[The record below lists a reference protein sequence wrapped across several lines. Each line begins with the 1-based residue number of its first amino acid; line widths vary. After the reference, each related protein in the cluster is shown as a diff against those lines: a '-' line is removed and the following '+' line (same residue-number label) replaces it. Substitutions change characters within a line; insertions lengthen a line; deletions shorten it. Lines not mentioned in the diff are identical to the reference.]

1 MKAAAIYARVS
12 SEQQKEENT
21 IASQTAAL
29 VDFARKQGY
38 SVPDD
43 WVIEDEGFSGASLLR
58 PGLERLRD
66 LAAEG
71 YIQAVLIHSP
81 DRLSRK
87 YAYQVLLTEEFARHG
102 VETIFL
108 KAPHSD
114 TPEDQLMLRFQG
126 MIAEY
131 ERAQILERSRRG
143 KRHRAKAGEVSVL
156 GGAPYGYRY
165 IRKTS
170 DASARYEIDA
180 AEAEVVRL
188 VYDKYTVGGLSI
200 GAIARLLRE
209 MEVPTRR
216 RLRWER
222 SVVWA
227 ILRNPAYKG
236 TACFNKTQTGPRQ
249 KVTKPFRLS
258 GRAVHGD
265 KSSGHERPRDEWI
278 EIPVPA
284 IVGEDTFAL
293 AAGRL
298 ADNKRFA
305 PRRTIEPSIVQGLVS
320 CRKCGYALS
329 RSSTRTSARKI
340 HYYRCLGS
348 DAWRHLAGAVCDCRP
363 VRQDLLDQ
371 IVWQEV
377 IHLIED
383 PTLIRAELDRRLD
396 AARAAEPTKRR
407 QEALERELTRIR
419 KSMERLITAYQ
430 EDLLSLDELRRR
442 MPEMRAR
449 EQSVWAER
457 QAILDQAADQISFL
471 RLAETLTAF
480 LHRLRQS
487 AETLEIAERQK
498 VVRLLV
504 KEVLVDNDTI
514 TIRHSIPA
522 QTPTPTAS
530 GAPLPSN
537 SKLRVG
543 GESYLLRSRSDHRAL
558 RRSLFGGPFVEPVE
572 HALVEECLDQRQNA
586 PVRHFLPDKGEKAVL
601 RDRVE
606 VALPIGIDDMDVAG
620 FEQFI
625 DPPQRVLTAPSGAK
639 AVTVAGK
646 VLLEDRF
653 QDQPQ
658 RRLDHPVTD
667 RGDAQRTL
675 LPTSRFGN
683 VVPADRLRSVGPGPQ
698 LLAQPPQ
705 VGVQITRV
713 VRDADVI
720 HPGGSPV
727 GRHSR
732 EGQAERVF
740 GVELVDQTVPFAAL
754 DPLFEGRQHPLRPN
768 PRFDPRPFLV
778 RQRRLM
784 GLSGSGSPRG
794 HCSRAWSGVFDHR
807 VSIFLDPLAP
817 PALPGFIATM
827 GPVTPAR
834 PTGLLAS
841 GSPCVTQPTF
851 RALCLQPPT
860 RSDDRFRT

>member
-1 MKAAAIYARVS
+1 MQTAAIYARVS
-12 SEQQKEENT
+12 SDQQKEENT

-29 VDFARKQGY
+29 IDFAREQGY

-71 YIQAVLIHSP
+71 HIQAVLIHSP

-87 YAYQVLLTEEFARHG
+87 YAYQVLLTEEFARYG

-114 TPEDQLMLRFQG
+114 TPEDQLMVQFQG

-170 DASARYEIDA
+170 EAPARYQIDA

-188 VYDKYTVGGLSI
+188 VYDKYTAGGLSI
-200 GAIARLLRE
+200 GAIARLLRG
-209 MEVPTRR
+209 MGVPTRR
-216 RLRWER
+216 RVRWER

-249 KVTKPFRLS
+249 KLTKPFRLS

-265 KSSGHERPRDEWI
+265 KSSSHERPRDQWI

-284 IVGEDTFAL
+284 IVSEETFAL
-293 AAGRL
+293 AAERL
-298 ADNKRFA
+298 ADNRRFA

-329 RSSTRTSARKI
+329 RTSARTSARKI

-348 DAWRHLAGAVCDCRP
+348 DAWRHLGGPVCDSRP
-363 VRQDLLDQ
+363 IRQDLLDQ

-383 PTLIRAELDRRLD
+383 PTLIQAELDRRLD

-419 KSMERLITAYQ
+419 KSMERLLTAYQ

-442 MPEMRAR
+442 MPELRAR
-449 EQSVWAER
+449 EESMRAER
-457 QAILDQAADQISFL
+457 QAILDQAADRMSFL

-480 LHRLRQS
+480 LQRLCQS

-522 QTPTPTAS
+522 QAPTPPAG

-537 SKLRVG
+537 GKLPVRD
-543 GESYLLRSRSDHRAL
+543 ESYLLRSGSDYSAL
-558 RRSLFGGPFVEPVE
+558 RNALLARSFQHDLQKVHDVLVVDPLSHFLQQPVMPDIVKVGSQIKVEDPRLPLSYCFRHSLDRVVCCPLGPISIRPRLEVRLEHRFEAELERTLHHSVPNRRDRQDADFAPVFRYLLLPGREWLVGAPGQFVAQLLEQSLHALRLGGLERDPVYSRGPIVLFG
-572 HALVEECLDQRQNA
+572 
-586 PVRHFLPDKGEKAVL
+586 
-601 RDRVE
+601 
-606 VALPIGIDDMDVAG
+606 
-620 FEQFI
+620 
-625 DPPQRVLTAPSGAK
+625 
-639 AVTVAGK
+639 
-646 VLLEDRF
+646 
-653 QDQPQ
+653 
-658 RRLDHPVTD
+658 
-667 RGDAQRTL
+667 
-675 LPTSRFGN
+675 
-683 VVPADRLRSVGPGPQ
+683 
-698 LLAQPPQ
+698 
-705 VGVQITRV
+705 
-713 VRDADVI
+713 
-720 HPGGSPV
+720 
-727 GRHSR
+727 
-732 EGQAERVF
+732 
-740 GVELVDQTVPFAAL
+740 
-754 DPLFEGRQHPLRPN
+754 
-768 PRFDPRPFLV
+768 
-778 RQRRLM
+778 
-784 GLSGSGSPRG
+784 
-794 HCSRAWSGVFDHR
+794 HR
-807 VSIFLDPLAP
+807 I
-817 PALPGFIATM
+817 
-827 GPVTPAR
+827 R
-834 PTGLLAS
+834 
-841 GSPCVTQPTF
+841 
-851 RALCLQPPT
+851 
-860 RSDDRFRT
+860 

>member
-29 VDFARKQGY
+29 IEFAREQGY

-71 YIQAVLIHSP
+71 HIQAVLIHSP

-102 VETIFL
+102 GETIFL
-108 KAPHSD
+108 KAPHSG
-114 TPEDQLMLRFQG
+114 TPEDQLMLQFQG

-170 DASARYEIDA
+170 EAPARYEIDA

-188 VYDKYTVGGLSI
+188 IYDKYTVSGLSI
-200 GAIARLLRE
+200 GAIARLLHG
-209 MEVPTRR
+209 MGVPTRR
-216 RLRWER
+216 RVRWER

-258 GRAVHGD
+258 GRAIHGD
-265 KSSGHERPRDEWI
+265 KSSSHERPRDQWI

-284 IVGEDTFAL
+284 MVSEETFAM
-293 AAGRL
+293 AAERL

-305 PRRTIEPSIVQGLVS
+305 PRRTIEPSLVQGLAS

-329 RSSTRTSARKI
+329 RTSARPSARKI

-348 DAWRHLAGAVCDCRP
+348 DAWRHLGGPVCDSRP
-363 VRQDLLDQ
+363 IRQDLLDQ

-396 AARAAEPTKRR
+396 AARAAEPTRRR

-419 KSMERLITAYQ
+419 KSMERLLTAYQ

-442 MPEMRAR
+442 MPELRAR
-449 EQSVWAER
+449 EESMRAER
-457 QAILDQAADQISFL
+457 QAILDQAADRMSFL

-480 LHRLRQS
+480 LQRLRQS

-522 QTPTPTAS
+522 QAPTPPAG

-537 SKLRVG
+537 GKLRVRD
-543 GESYLLRSRSDHRAL
+543 ESYLLRSGSDRTTLRGALIHRTDQAVLHHPGLEKAPDEFEHPLIRHPRGDPRHQAVVIDSVEKFFEIKIDHDAVALGDISLCLGHRLVGGSPRSEAVAVLGECWVPAL
-558 RRSLFGGPFVEPVE
+558 LENLQHG
-572 HALVEECLDQRQNA
+572 LLDQ
-586 PVRHFLPDKGEKAVL
+586 PVDDAGDAELSDPAIRL
-601 RDRVE
+601 RDFDPLDRLRLVRSRE
-606 VALPIGIDDMDVAG
+606 QLRPDVWPVLTQVGLGALNGHPIDARATLVAANSFPRSYEISSVAHLLHQLFCAGWAFGCGLRHGWFGPLVSAARG
-620 FEQFI
+620 FTPAFWDQG
-625 DPPQRVLTAPSGAK
+625 QRVLDLLPRSTHELP
-639 AVTVAGK
+639 
-646 VLLEDRF
+646 VLL
-653 QDQPQ
+653 
-658 RRLDHPVTD
+658 
-667 RGDAQRTL
+667 
-675 LPTSRFGN
+675 
-683 VVPADRLRSVGPGPQ
+683 
-698 LLAQPPQ
+698 
-705 VGVQITRV
+705 
-713 VRDADVI
+713 
-720 HPGGSPV
+720 
-727 GRHSR
+727 
-732 EGQAERVF
+732 
-740 GVELVDQTVPFAAL
+740 AAL
-754 DPLFEGRQHPLRPN
+754 DRSGLRSS
-768 PRFDPRPFLV
+768 F
-778 RQRRLM
+778 
-784 GLSGSGSPRG
+784 
-794 HCSRAWSGVFDHR
+794 
-807 VSIFLDPLAP
+807 
-817 PALPGFIATM
+817 PA
-827 GPVTPAR
+827 
-834 PTGLLAS
+834 
-841 GSPCVTQPTF
+841 
-851 RALCLQPPT
+851 
-860 RSDDRFRT
+860 